1 MRSIITF
8 HLHRVWKFKLNR
20 TSYFID
26 FTNPESKT
34 VADGLNFINNSIEKI
49 DSIDYN
55 LCTKSCGCY
64 NCKYMV
70 INGYICKPCCM
81 KVDKVNNVFIDT
93 PAPPSFDQSIL
104 IGHVCDEIDER
115 SQIDVY
121 A

>member
-26 FTNPESKT
+26 FTNLESKT
-34 VADGLNFINNSIEKI
+34 VADGLNIINNIEKI
-49 DSIDYN
+49 DGIDYN

-64 NCKYMV
+64 NCKYML
-70 INGYICKPCCM
+70 INGCISKPCCM
-81 KVDKVNNVFIDT
+81 KVDNVNNVFIDT
-93 PAPPSFDQSIL
+93 PSPPNLDQSFL
-104 IGHVCDEIDER
+104 LDHVCDEIEER
-115 SQIDVY
+115 SKIEVS